1 MNSTTV
7 DQKNNT
13 FQNLQNY
20 WFDAMTF
27 EEYMAIAV
35 QRATNNII
43 ENDPYQEYYD
53 LGLQRTNRTL
63 KTLKLDA
70 EQLER
75 AQAKNFNGK
84 ILIISEPWCG
94 DASATVPAVAKFFE
108 ALGNDV
114 RVFLRDQDTSLI
126 DHFLTNDTQS
136 IPKVIVLDENFNVTA
151 NWGPRP
157 QYGNDLLKKFK
168 ENPETYP
175 REVFYNDLQVYYSRN
190 KGKDAIEEIITLL

>member
-1 MNSTTV
+1 
-7 DQKNNT
+7 
-13 FQNLQNY
+13 
-20 WFDAMTF
+20 MTF
-27 EEYMAIAV
+27 EEYMAVAV

-157 QYGNDLLKKFK
+157 QFGNDLLKKFK

-190 KGKDAIEEIITLL
+190 KGKDAVEEIITLL